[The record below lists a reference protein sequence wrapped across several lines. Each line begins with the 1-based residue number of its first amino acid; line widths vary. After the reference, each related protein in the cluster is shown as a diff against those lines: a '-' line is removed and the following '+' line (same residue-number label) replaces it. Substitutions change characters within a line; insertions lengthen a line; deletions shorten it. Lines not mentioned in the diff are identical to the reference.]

1 MTGVGLGAGAVALYR
16 GAKGVAKQN
25 VPFRRQW
32 EEHLLATVE
41 ALNDVA
47 DRGEELPLIYVALG
61 DSAAQF
67 WCKVLDSISTVGF
80 GVSECKLRRLQD
92 LVNGD
97 RVYRKYCNS

>member
-1 MTGVGLGAGAVALYR
+1 MNIKVGRMTGVGLGAGAVALYR

-47 DRGEELPLIYVALG
+47 DRE
-61 DSAAQF
+61 
-67 WCKVLDSISTVGF
+67 
-80 GVSECKLRRLQD
+80 R
-92 LVNGD
+92 
-97 RVYRKYCNS
+97 NSLLSM

>member
-61 DSAAQF
+61 DSAAQGLGSSNF
-67 WCKVLDSISTVGF
+67 EEGYVPRIASALQQVST
-80 GVSECKLRRLQD
+80 
-92 LVNGD
+92 
-97 RVYRKYCNS
+97 